1 MTTTPAYNI
10 VRTAQI
16 DSTRLPK
23 YRFTDISPVDGV
35 IMLNAYS
42 SMLYASD
49 GNEISI
55 DVEDNIEGNV
65 RDCILVIDVPE
76 GISAPTIVWSDKFS
90 SRTDDSDFI
99 CDAASKNVYWIT
111 EYSADKFVVARWQ
124 DVSGGN
130 I

>member
-1 MTTTPAYNI
+1 
-10 VRTAQI
+10 
-16 DSTRLPK
+16 
-23 YRFTDISPVDGV
+23 
-35 IMLNAYS
+35 MLNAYS
-42 SMLYASD
+42 SMLYTSD

-55 DVEDNIEGNV
+55 DIEDNIEGNV

-111 EYSADKFVVARWQ
+111 EYSADRFVVARWQ